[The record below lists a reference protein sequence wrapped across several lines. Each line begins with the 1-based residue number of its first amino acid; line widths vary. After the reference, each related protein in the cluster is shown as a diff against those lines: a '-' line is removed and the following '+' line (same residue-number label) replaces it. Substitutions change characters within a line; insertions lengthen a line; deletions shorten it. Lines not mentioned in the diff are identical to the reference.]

1 MRSRLLSLLS
11 EDQKRHLYCG
21 WKSKEQKNF
30 GTLCRARQGKQKQG
44 EPSHPATTR
53 LSTLPNVTRGQ
64 TATSRPRALPTG
76 RHWRVAG
83 SWLLLHTAEK
93 KLMRGRGKG
102 GKGNL
107 LEQPTTD
114 GSCFFFGCVEVVVSC
129 WCETNTALFMI
140 LQSLDGPRPQL
151 PKRCFLSYYRLLR
164 LDQVRVGALA
174 KNSQHAAYLL
184 YAQSNILSLPP
195 PRRPQYLRTS
205 SFTFLLYTLR
215 RAHATQLSTPKLW
228 QGSQP

>member
-151 PKRCFLSYYRLLR
+151 PKRCFLSYYRCVYTSCACSPLHHLHH
-164 LDQVRVGALA
+164 LYHGASTTLP
-174 KNSQHAAYLL
+174 LL
-184 YAQSNILSLPP
+184 YQSPTILCTARQSTRHLCAVILCLSLPHP
-195 PRRPQYLRTS
+195 AHQQTS
-205 SFTFLLYTLR
+205 
-215 RAHATQLSTPKLW
+215 Q
-228 QGSQP
+228 